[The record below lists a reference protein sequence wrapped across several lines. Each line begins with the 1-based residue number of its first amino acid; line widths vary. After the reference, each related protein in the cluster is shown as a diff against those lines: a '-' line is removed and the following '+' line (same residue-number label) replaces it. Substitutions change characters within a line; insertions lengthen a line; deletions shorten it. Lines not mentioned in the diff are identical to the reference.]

1 MKFITN
7 KVFVLLALVTAL
19 LLIISIESTSSKA
32 KRNNKFIP
40 KMVGGKSPANQKI
53 AKGHC
58 TTKCKAEKISFDKV
72 YSKNKKKKPYEMK
85 QTLFA
90 RLREINTEYYVC
102 KCLFTNSG
110 VMLKRAY
117 FFANKKKINIWY
129 RYDSDG
135 FTVYNNLF
143 SPEKKMKLFGYM
155 IIK

>member
-1 MKFITN
+1 MKFISN
-7 KVFVLLALVTAL
+7 KVFVLLALLTAL
-19 LLIISIESTSSKA
+19 LLIISIESSSRT
-32 KRNNKFIP
+32 KRNSKYVP
-40 KMVGGKSPANQKI
+40 KMVGGRSPANQKI

-58 TTKCKAEKISFDKV
+58 TTKCKAEKIAFDKV

-85 QTLFA
+85 QTLFV

-102 KCLFTNSG
+102 KCHFTNSG
-110 VMLKRAY
+110 VSLKRSY
-117 FFANKKKINIWY
+117 YFANLKKINIWY

-143 SPEKKMKLFGYM
+143 TPEKKMKMFGYM